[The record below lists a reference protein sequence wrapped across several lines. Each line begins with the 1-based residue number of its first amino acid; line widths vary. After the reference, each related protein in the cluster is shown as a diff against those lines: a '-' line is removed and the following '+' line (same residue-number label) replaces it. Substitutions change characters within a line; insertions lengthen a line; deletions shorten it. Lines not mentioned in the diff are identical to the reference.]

1 MYNDEFNNNDM
12 YRFTN
17 RDMPRDDYAPAPRQE
32 NVPAV
37 PAQKAGFFRR
47 TWVKITALVLAC
59 VVAGGAAGYGG
70 AALAKGGSGSG
81 AAISE
86 SDRTVTAVKVK
97 KVDGKTKM
105 QPAEVYAS
113 TVNSTVSINC
123 SSQQHQHLRPDHP
136 VRLQRQRLYHQRGRL
151 YRHQLPCDQR
161 RFLREGDA
169 V

>member
-37 PAQKAGFFRR
+37 PAQRSGFFHR

-70 AALAKGGSGSG
+70 AALAKGGTGLSW
-81 AAISE
+81 AAAAAAAGNVRKA
-86 SDRTVTAVKVK
+86 RTLL
-97 KVDGKTKM
+97 M
-105 QPAEVYAS
+105 
-113 TVNSTVSINC
+113 
-123 SSQQHQHLRPDHP
+123 
-136 VRLQRQRLYHQRGRL
+136 
-151 YRHQLPCDQR
+151 
-161 RFLREGDA
+161 
-169 V
+169 